1 MPPTHLLVSAPG
13 LRVSRPRVERAE
25 ARAGGHRWII
35 VATLLLAVA
44 ATLGYLKTWPPLA
57 TVMSASMAPTINT
70 GDIVVLKRLDA
81 PAAINQVV
89 MVRVPDDA
97 RARFGYPPV
106 VIHRVVAIAPDG
118 TVTTKGDAKEEIDP
132 FTVPRTAIDTR
143 VLTHIPAAGQAF
155 GFLSSTLG
163 LLWLA
168 GGAALFFGL
177 PLLER
182 YRESQRRVV
191 GEREERE
198 LVLETL
204 RAQVELLPGQIERA
218 VATAVAAVEP
228 PAPRSTAR
236 LVASSSVA
244 TPAPARHRTASR
256 RRTRTRRRTG
266 PRRARRRWTAPRRG
280 PRAGARRPRRAGP
293 HRARARR
300 PRRAGP
306 GRARLRHAGPRRA
319 RARRGRGR
327 HPGGRGARAGR
338 VGHPVRGPGAAHDG
352 ARRAAHA
359 PGAARALPRRSPRAC
374 RRTGLGRSARRAGGS
389 GPRRAV
395 RRRRPLTRA
404 HRLGNVPGDAPH
416 ADRRE
421 PHSLDARAAAGGGPA
436 G

>member
-44 ATLGYLKTWPPLA
+44 AALGYLKTWPPLA

-106 VIHRVVAIAPDG
+106 VIHRVVKIAPDG
-118 TVTTKGDAKEEIDP
+118 TVTTKGDAKQEIDP

-191 GEREERE
+191 GDREERE
-198 LVLETL
+198 LVLGAL
-204 RAQVELLPGQIERA
+204 RTQVELLPAQIERA
-218 VATAVAAVEP
+218 VAAAV
-228 PAPRSTAR
+228 
-236 LVASSSVA
+236 L
-244 TPAPARHRTASR
+244 
-256 RRTRTRRRTG
+256 
-266 PRRARRRWTAPRRG
+266 
-280 PRAGARRPRRAGP
+280 
-293 HRARARR
+293 
-300 PRRAGP
+300 
-306 GRARLRHAGPRRA
+306 
-319 RARRGRGR
+319 
-327 HPGGRGARAGR
+327 
-338 VGHPVRGPGAAHDG
+338 
-352 ARRAAHA
+352 
-359 PGAARALPRRSPRAC
+359 C
-374 RRTGLGRSARRAGGS
+374 
-389 GPRRAV
+389 AV
-395 RRRRPLTRA
+395 
-404 HRLGNVPGDAPH
+404 
-416 ADRRE
+416 
-421 PHSLDARAAAGGGPA
+421 GGP
-436 G
+436 